1 MAISTV
7 KPFPHVRINV
17 KDNSVA
23 NVQIVETY
31 PVHKP
36 VYVMRAQEGV
46 VGELVWCPTYE
57 YAKTKF
63 GAETFN
69 PGNPTYFSKASR
81 ILMDTLQNNGAF
93 IVRYI
98 PKDDQYAS
106 TPDAEWL
113 DAITSKYVLFA
124 YVKQV
129 AEIDQY
135 EYQGDQRKLEFDSTS
150 GEWKEKKSG
159 TKEAGLS
166 VAFGTRD
173 LTGTETLTNL
183 KPKAVE
189 GGYEFPLLAFKAKNA
204 GAYGKDV
211 AFRLFYD
218 SSQNEA
224 GDISVYGSLRYCI
237 GFGRREYN
245 STTVISAQDI
255 FSREVVPFMIN
266 PDTKD
271 PDSGKALDMAS
282 ALNESFSDDTHVLPV
297 DIVTY
302 ESNWNALGNLIA
314 AYESELSLNG
324 RDATNPVGT
333 LTETER
339 NTIKKVF
346 FPEQDQTASEEE
358 KAAVEKIIL
367 GYKVNVLSLIGPTDV
382 PYDHVI
388 LADTIETGYRKTALT
403 AVSYTHLE
411 GGSDGTVIKDT
422 DADHW
427 ASDDHAMYQFCNL
440 TLPILR
446 DNIVEVLRYPM
457 THIFDVGYSI
467 RTKKAILDFLDVRQE
482 VMTDLSTQVLMSDG
496 SGRPVAET
504 FDDLNDQ
511 AKDEAAVEVLR
522 AYALLHRESV
532 LFGTDCMRASIYCH
546 AGILTNDDERTL
558 TPFTYVSALWFSM
571 YGNVDY
577 MKEDEPRGLPRAYNT
592 YFRKWNW
599 SNRRLDSQSR
609 VWDAGANYVQYADMK
624 RLFYPSLR
632 TVYRA
637 SSSVLIDEWFV
648 AAICYA
654 KYVVHETWAHYS
666 GRNDYASELQGSMK
680 STLDRKLMHLFNNKY
695 AFASSVYQ
703 TADEKE
709 IGYVQHFRLAV
720 EGHSTFRVADVDII
734 TNRENFTT
742 AEE

>member
-57 YAKTKF
+57 YAKAKF

-69 PGNPTYFSKASR
+69 PANATYFSKASR
-81 ILMDTLQNNGAF
+81 FLRDTLTNNGAF

-98 PKDDQYAS
+98 PKDAAYDQVS
-106 TPDAEWL
+106 DADWL

-124 YVKQV
+124 VVKPE
-129 AEIDQY
+129 ASIDQY
-135 EYQGDQRKLEFDSTS
+135 TYENGQRKLTFNSET
-150 GEWKEKKSG
+150 GEWEEAKSG
-159 TKEAGLS
+159 TQEAGLS
-166 VAFGTRD
+166 ITFGTRA
-173 LTGTETLTNL
+173 LTGTETLEDL
-183 KPKAVE
+183 SPRAVD
-189 GGYEFPLLAFKAKNA
+189 GGYEFPLLSFKAKNA
-204 GAYGKDV
+204 GAYGKDL
-211 AFRLFYD
+211 AFKLFYD
-218 SSQNEA
+218 PSQNEA
-224 GDISVYGSLRYCI
+224 GDISVYDSLRYCI

-245 STTVISAQDI
+245 STTIVSATDI

-266 PDTKD
+266 PDTTD
-271 PDSGKALDMAS
+271 PDSGKYLDMAS
-282 ALNESFSDDTHVLPV
+282 ALNESFSDDTHILPM
-297 DIVTY
+297 DIYTF
-302 ESNWNALGNLIA
+302 ESNWKALGNLIA
-314 AYESELSLNG
+314 AYETSDSING
-324 RDATNPVGT
+324 RDTTLPVGT
-333 LTETER
+333 LTAAEIAA
-339 NTIKKVF
+339 IKKVY
-346 FPEQDQTASEEE
+346 FPEQGEEASDEE
-358 KAAVEKIIL
+358 KALADKAAI
-367 GYKVNVLSLIGPTDV
+367 GYKVNVIGLTGPTDV
-382 PYDHVI
+382 PYDHII
-388 LADTIETGYRKTALT
+388 LASSAPSGYTKTALT
-403 AVSYTHLE
+403 ASAYTYLE
-411 GGSDGTVIKDT
+411 GGSDGTLYADT
-422 DADHW
+422 DKDHW

-440 TLPILR
+440 SLPVLR
-446 DNIVEVLRYPM
+446 DRIVEVLRYPM

-467 RTKKAILDFLDVRQE
+467 RTKKAILDFLDIRQE

-496 SGRPVAET
+496 SGRTVAASFEK
-504 FDDLNDQ
+504 LNTQ
-511 AKDEAAVEVLR
+511 AQDEAAVELLR

-546 AGILTNDDERTL
+546 AGILTDDDEHTL

-577 MKEDEPRGLPRAYNT
+577 LKEDEPRGLPRSYNT

-599 SNRRLDSQSR
+599 SNHRLDTQSR

-637 SSSVLIDEWFV
+637 ASSVLVDEWFV
-648 AAICYA
+648 AAVCYA

-695 AFASSVYQ
+695 AFSSSVYQ

-709 IGYVQHFRLAV
+709 IGYVQHVRLAI